1 MSMELFTSERQ
12 ECYREMLAE
21 KSDAQLDDEWN
32 ELLMCEEISTWELG
46 QRLDLLIAEMRRRTE
61 RRLNP

>member
-1 MSMELFTSERQ
+1 MSGELFTIERQ

-21 KSDAQLDDEWN
+21 KSDAQLDDEWDN
-32 ELLMCEEISTWELG
+32 LLMREEISAWELG